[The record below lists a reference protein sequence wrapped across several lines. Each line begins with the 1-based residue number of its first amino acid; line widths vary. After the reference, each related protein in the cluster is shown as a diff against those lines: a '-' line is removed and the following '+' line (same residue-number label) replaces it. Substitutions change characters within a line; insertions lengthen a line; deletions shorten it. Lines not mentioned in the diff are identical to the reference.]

1 MRTAEPL
8 RHPPAA
14 ACPAGWRDRLGALH
28 AAEAA
33 RFLAA
38 RPRSRR
44 LAEAASRHLLF
55 GVPLHW
61 MSDGGTPLALQVARA
76 RGAELEDLDGHVLD
90 DFCLGDTGA
99 MFGHAPAAVVRA
111 LGDQAAAGMTA
122 MLPGEDAAA
131 VGALL
136 ADRFGLP
143 LWQFALSAT
152 DANRF
157 VLRWLRAAT
166 GRTRLLVFDGCYH
179 GTLADTFVDLVDG
192 RPQPRASVLGEVR
205 DLRATTTVIPFNDL
219 AALQAALAGGDIACL
234 LAEPVMTNIGMVL
247 PAPGYWEAAR
257 ALLDRHDV
265 PLVLDETHTLSSGPG
280 GWGRAHGL
288 RADALVVGKA
298 IGGGVSAA
306 AYGFSARWA
315 ARAEAAKRAA
325 PPGHSGIGTTLS
337 ANLLAMAAMRATL
350 EHLLVPSTFAA
361 MQRGCHAP
369 GRGPARVLRPARPA
383 LVRDADRRAHRVP
396 VPPHAPARRG
406 RGRRRA
412 RRGAER
418 LDPPRPGQPRRADLA
433 LPPDDAGEPGDP
445 AGRDRAA
452 AGGLRRPAGLG
463 QRLTLPTP

>member
-1 MRTAEPL
+1 
-8 RHPPAA
+8 
-14 ACPAGWRDRLGALH
+14 
-28 AAEAA
+28 
-33 RFLAA
+33 
-38 RPRSRR
+38 
-44 LAEAASRHLLF
+44 
-55 GVPLHW
+55 
-61 MSDGGTPLALQVARA
+61 
-76 RGAELEDLDGHVLD
+76 
-90 DFCLGDTGA
+90 
-99 MFGHAPAAVVRA
+99 VRA

-143 LWQFALSAT
+143 FWQFALSAT

-166 GRTRLLVFDGCYH
+166 GRPRLLVFDGCYH

-205 DLRATTTVIPFNDL
+205 DLRTTTTVIHFNDL
-219 AALQAALAGGDIACL
+219 AALEAALAGGDIACL

-298 IGGGVSAA
+298 IAGGVSAA

-315 ARAEAAKRAA
+315 ERAEAAKRAA

-361 MQRGCHAP
+361 MQRGATRLAE
-369 GRGPARVLRPARPA
+369 GLRACF
-383 LVRDADRRAHRVP
+383 
-396 VPPHAPARRG
+396 ARRG
-406 RGRRRA
+406 LPWCVTQTGA
-412 RRGAER
+412 RTEFQFRPTPPRDGAEAGAALDEALSAWIHLGLVNRGVLISPFHQMMLVSPVTPPAAIER
-418 LDPPRPGQPRRADLA
+418 LLAAFDDLLDSA
-433 LPPDDAGEPGDP
+433 S
-445 AGRDRAA
+445 
-452 AGGLRRPAGLG
+452 
-463 QRLTLPTP
+463 T